1 MLKVVCEICN
11 FSLYQRT
18 PQHIAAEGGYVNT
31 VKYLVVQGA
40 NVNIRDNTGVRVL
53 LMVKYYC
60 GFEFELASFIHRHL
74 HVTKTLAV

>member
-1 MLKVVCEICN
+1 M
-11 FSLYQRT
+11 
-18 PQHIAAEGGYVNT
+18 NT

-53 LMVKYYC
+53 LIVKYYC

-74 HVTKTLAV
+74 HVTKDPSCIKYSLEYSSLISGNLIGE